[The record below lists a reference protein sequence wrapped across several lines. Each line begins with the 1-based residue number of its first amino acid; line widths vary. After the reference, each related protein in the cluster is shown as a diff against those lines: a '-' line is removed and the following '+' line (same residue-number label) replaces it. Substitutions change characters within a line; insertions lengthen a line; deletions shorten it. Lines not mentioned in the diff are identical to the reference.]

1 MSYAGIIL
9 LGGKAQRLG
18 GGDKSSLMIGQKTC
32 FDRVYKVLSET
43 ISEVAISVASGQS
56 STLQPELTH
65 IEDVKSPTGKG
76 GVALAILACLQWA
89 QSQDLK
95 YIITTPVDTPFLPMD
110 FVSNL
115 MTQFERVNQSA
126 PVAVQCEDDFHGL
139 HALWPVACLD
149 LLRSLIVD
157 EGVYKIRGL
166 HKALKSSICEFE
178 RGTYDPFMNINT
190 PADIDAA
197 QKVLQHLSI

>member
-95 YIITTPVDTPFLPMD
+95 YIITTPVDTPFLPTD

-115 MTQFERVNQSA
+115 MAQFERVNQSA

-149 LLRSLIVD
+149 LLRSLILD

>member
-1 MSYAGIIL
+1 MRYAGIIL

-18 GGDKSSLMIGQKTC
+18 GGDKSGLMLGQQSC
-32 FDRVYKVLSET
+32 FERVYKTLSKT
-43 ISEVAISVASGQS
+43 IDEIALSVASGQS

-89 QSQDLK
+89 KSQDLK
-95 YIITTPVDTPFLPMD
+95 YIITTPVDTPFLPTD

-115 MTQFERVNQSA
+115 VAQFEKAKQSV

-149 LLRSLIVD
+149 LIRSLILD
-157 EGVYKIRGL
+157 EGGYKIRGL
-166 HKALKSSICEFE
+166 HKALKSSTCEFE
-178 RGTYDPFMNINT
+178 RGAYDPFMNINT

-197 QKVLQHLSI
+197 QKVLQQL